1 MTKRINTYN
10 DLLEEKDRLKKLLQA
25 QKELIKEDVN
35 EIKEEL
41 RPVREAAGV
50 VGKFIT
56 RDHTNPLLTMGTDAA
71 IDLLVRKLILSRAGW
86 FGKLVIPF
94 LVKNFTSHVVT
105 DNIGTIKDKIFS
117 LFSKKHK
124 QNGRHEPSAE
134 KS

>member
-10 DLLEEKDRLKKLLQA
+10 DLLEEKGRLKKLLQA

-56 RDHTNPLLTMGTDAA
+56 RDHSNPLLTMGTDVA
-71 IDLLVRKLILSRAGW
+71 IDLIIRKFILSKAGW

-105 DNIGTIKDKIFS
+105 DNIGSIKDKLFS
-117 LFSKKHK
+117 VFSKKHK
-124 QNGRHEPSAE
+124 QNGKHEPSKE
-134 KS
+134 QS